1 MRLGVRLGLMLV
13 AGVRAMKEGD
23 ARGFVV
29 EGEKD
34 EWLDTLAVQV
44 TGEVRTGL
52 VVVKVG
58 GAMISDLCIDGEES
72 LEGEEDIVEFVFE
85 ETVEVGSLLLEWCFE
100 K

>member
-1 MRLGVRLGLMLV
+1 MLV
-13 AGVRAMKEGD
+13 AGVRAIKEGD

-58 GAMISDLCIDGEES
+58 GAMISDLWIDGEES

-85 ETVEVGSLLLEWCFE
+85 EAVEMGSLLLEWCFE